1 MSTRQRAD
9 SQDSLE
15 QPNDEVVPYSDD
27 ETDDELEDEL
37 DQSQD
42 PLPPEPGVE
51 QRPAA
56 AGGEAGWSVRSNDRE
71 YCKRPEF
78 QKKVFLCVKK
88 SKYSGNAIKTY
99 KYNAITFL
107 PLNMYEQF
115 KRAANLYFLC
125 LLILQVRPR
134 PFLLK

>member
-42 PLPPEPGVE
+42 QLPAEPGE
-51 QRPAA
+51 EPRPAA
-56 AGGEAGWSVRSNDRE
+56 ASVGERLGHFALVELG
-71 YCKRPEF
+71 
-78 QKKVFLCVKK
+78 L
-88 SKYSGNAIKTY
+88 
-99 KYNAITFL
+99 
-107 PLNMYEQF
+107 
-115 KRAANLYFLC
+115 
-125 LLILQVRPR
+125 
-134 PFLLK
+134 